1 MTMEPFD
8 HDIERGMRN
17 RRRILGDAW
26 VDQSMLKGNAF
37 SAEFQNF
44 ITRYAWHEVW
54 GRPGLEQSTRRL
66 IVLVVTAALGRW
78 EEFELH
84 CRASLMGG
92 EPETRLSLDEV
103 KEALIQLAIYAGVPS
118 ANTAFATVQKIL
130 READQVPTPMMA
142 TDAYHSG
149 VGRAVC
155 TRSAPAIHARVR
167 EPRNGHTPRHTVVLS
182 HALGADSMMW
192 DDLANTLA
200 EDCRVICFDH
210 RGHGASTVVDAP
222 CTMADLAD
230 DAARLLDEMA
240 TGPVV
245 FIGLSMGGMVAQELA
260 LRHPQLVK
268 ALVIA
273 NASSGYDE
281 TGKKAWADRIAVVEA
296 QGLDAIADA
305 TMQRWFTPVFHA
317 HQAATVARWH
327 RRIVTNDVR
336 GYVAGCHAVMSL
348 DTTDRLKQVKLPTLV
363 IAAEFDQG
371 TPPAMSERI
380 AFEIEGAVLV
390 VLRDAAHFSLI
401 EQPQGFEQ
409 AVLSFLERVY

>member
-1 MTMEPFD
+1 MEPFD

-26 VDQSMLKGNAF
+26 VDQSMLKGNEF

-92 EPETRLSLDEV
+92 EPETRLSLAQV

-130 READQVPTPMMA
+130 READQAPRAMLA

-149 VGRAVC
+149 VGRAVR
-155 TRSAPAIHARVR
+155 TRSAPAIQATVR

-192 DDLANTLA
+192 DALANTLA

-230 DAARLLDEMA
+230 DAARLLDELG

-245 FIGLSMGGMVAQELA
+245 FVGLSMGGMVAQELA
-260 LRHPQLVK
+260 LRHPRLVK
-268 ALVIA
+268 SLAIA
-273 NASSGYDE
+273 NSSSGYDAA
-281 TGKKAWADRIAVVEA
+281 GQKAWADRIQLVEA
-296 QGLDAIADA
+296 QGLEAVADT

-336 GYVAGCHAVMSL
+336 GYVAGCHAVMNL
-348 DTTDRLKQVKLPTLV
+348 DTTARLKEIRVPTLV

-371 TPPAMSERI
+371 TPPSMSEVISR
-380 AFEIEGAVLV
+380 EIPGAALV
-390 VLRDAAHFSLI
+390 ILKDAAHFSVI
-401 EQPQGFEQ
+401 EQPQAFEA
-409 AVLSFLERVY
+409 AVLSLLNRVV